1 MVTFLQ
7 LNRFVCG
14 HSLHGGQY
22 ITSLSQE
29 SCVRKK
35 NVSFAGQQVFMNLQ
49 GTSCHKRQIGS
60 NLLVTHAVLARSYRV
75 SFHNLIKLA
84 RCRVFGI
91 EFPLAHMILTFSCMM
106 SRPGKNLNTSNR
118 AIQPCFE
125 NEVCSISFH
134 SKLQRIVL
142 YNKYIVAYYSK
153 FRN

>member
-1 MVTFLQ
+1 MYPQPVVRYKYTLRYGKVFFAAESILY
-7 LNRFVCG
+7 G

-60 NLLVTHAVLARSYRV
+60 NLLVTHAVLARSYLV
-75 SFHNLIKLA
+75 SFHNLIKLT
-84 RCRVFGI
+84 RGRVFGI

-125 NEVCSISFH
+125 NEVCSISFN
-134 SKLQRIVL
+134 SEL
-142 YNKYIVAYYSK
+142 
-153 FRN
+153 